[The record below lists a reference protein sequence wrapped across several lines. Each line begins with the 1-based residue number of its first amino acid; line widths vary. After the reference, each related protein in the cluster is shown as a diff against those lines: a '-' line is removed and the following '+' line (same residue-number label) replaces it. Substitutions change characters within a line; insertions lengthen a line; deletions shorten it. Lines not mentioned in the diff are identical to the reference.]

1 MPTTFDVQPYGFS
14 WRFDGESQQRV
25 AHALDTG
32 DGVWLVDPIADEEA
46 LERAAALGPARGVLQ
61 LLDRHNRD
69 CGALGRRLGVPR
81 LRLPDEVPGSPFEVV
96 SVLSM
101 PGWHEIAL
109 WWPEPRA
116 LVVADALGTSPY
128 YALGRAAG
136 MHPALRPFP
145 PRALRDY
152 APEHLLVGHGPG
164 VHDGAA
170 AALREAYARARSDL
184 PRLVAKL
191 PDLARVVVQG
201 ARGRPTA

>member
-1 MPTTFDVQPYGFS
+1 
-14 WRFDGESQQRV
+14 
-25 AHALDTG
+25 
-32 DGVWLVDPIADEEA
+32 
-46 LERAAALGPARGVLQ
+46 
-61 LLDRHNRD
+61 
-69 CGALGRRLGVPR
+69 
-81 LRLPDEVPGSPFEVV
+81 
-96 SVLSM
+96 M

-136 MHPALRPFP
+136 MHPALRPLP